1 MKVGEFFVDLG
12 INATGGATLRDFA
25 SGLLGMKMST
35 LSVIG
40 ALGAVG
46 NYFVGAAGAA
56 ANSSIAF
63 QRFANQT
70 GISAQKLQELQIVGK
85 QANVSVDDVA
95 SGVFNLQ
102 MSLAALARG
111 EGNIAPF
118 NKLLVDSYADLDTV
132 LLQLRQRA
140 KTTEP
145 IQFTSQIMEM
155 GLPASFV
162 NVLRLSDKEY
172 SDFRK
177 TAHGMSAQMQ
187 SDNLKSVESMVQLGL
202 KIKDINI
209 QSGHVALGVGA
220 AAAKFAAGGIDKG
233 GYKGAADVIGAPAIA
248 FNALANGLIGAVDKK
263 VTNYFTTT
271 VNGDTHDKSFAEDVT
286 DGITEYM
293 DQVSGQTPVGESK

>member
-12 INATGGATLRDFA
+12 INATGGSTLRDFA
-25 SGLLGMKMST
+25 SGMLGMKMST

-56 ANSSIAF
+56 ANSSISF

-132 LLQLRQRA
+132 LLQLRERA

-162 NVLRLSDKEY
+162 NVLRLSKEEY
-172 SDFRK
+172 DAFRK
-177 TAHGMSAQMQ
+177 TAHGMNAQMQ

-209 QSGHVALGVGA
+209 KSGHVALGVGA
-220 AAAKFAAGGIDKG
+220 AAAKNAMSGIDKG
-233 GYKGAADVIGAPAIA
+233 GFKGGMEVLATPAIA
-248 FNALANGLIGAVDKK
+248 FNALASGLIGATGHKI
-263 VTNYFTTT
+263 TNYFTTT

-286 DGITEYM
+286 DGITKYM
-293 DQVSGQTPVGESK
+293 DSVSGQTPVPESK